1 MEDDET
7 NDKLRFLQ
15 KYADEVK
22 PVLGDAKKDVFDR
35 IVEGSVSEEEVNES
49 AEEFE
54 TKIYSHRKEK
64 GEFDENAKN
73 VLVTIADPGA
83 YNVAAPI
90 IDRLQDDP
98 RARSIKILTHGVSQK
113 SFRGKFGEGFLQ
125 VGDPDQPVLAD
136 LGQATATPGAP
147 DVVFSTV
154 SAENGPESVALFGGK
169 SVLGAKR
176 IYMVRDGWGGMGSTF
191 DEGKSTLNMDE
202 IDGIFCPDELSKQV
216 VIDKLPYFSRDR
228 IYDFG
233 TPTIDSVYAEDGVD
247 LQRSGRE
254 KLGLDDDTIAV
265 LYGGGIQGEWIERY
279 GTDPQIEA
287 KTFSEVVG
295 AIVDVAQNNPD
306 KSYALLVRPHPRD
319 PEKESIYDTSGIDLP
334 KNLQIIPAVGPVISP
349 SEAIYASDV
358 DLTIS
363 STEAFKN
370 LLRGRQ
376 AVFLTLEGETMGEGM
391 MQRVL
396 GIDAYN
402 QLQRSG
408 GVKFIKDRLDLTR
421 LISGVIR
428 KVSTKRS
435 EEHESSVD
443 RILDIALASND

>member
-1 MEDDET
+1 MEDNTTAE
-7 NDKLRFLQ
+7 KLRFLR

-35 IVEGSVSEEEVNES
+35 IAQGSASEEEVNES
-49 AEEFE
+49 VEEFE
-54 TKIYSHRKEK
+54 TKIYSHRKEE
-64 GEFDENAKN
+64 GGFDEDAKD

-83 YNVAAPI
+83 FNVAAPI
-90 IDRLQDDP
+90 IDRLQNDR
-98 RARSIKILTHGVSQK
+98 RARSIEILTHGVSQK
-113 SFRGKFGEGFLQ
+113 SFRGKFGEGFSQ
-125 VGDPDQPVLAD
+125 VGDPNKPVLAD
-136 LGQATATPGAP
+136 LGQATADLGAP
-147 DVVFSTV
+147 DVVLATV

-169 SVLGAKR
+169 SVLGAQR
-176 IYMVRDGWGGMGSTF
+176 LFLIRDGWGGMGSTF
-191 DEGKSTLNMDE
+191 DKGKSTLNMDE

-216 VIDKLPYFSRDR
+216 VVDKLPHYSRDR

-233 TPTIDSVYAEDGVD
+233 TPTIDSVYAEDGAD
-247 LQRSGRE
+247 LQRLGRE

-295 AIVDVAQNNPD
+295 AIIDVAQNNPA
-306 KSYALLVRPHPRD
+306 KNYALLVRPHPRD
-319 PEKESIYDTSGIDLP
+319 PEKESIYDLSKRELP
-334 KNLQIIPAVGPVISP
+334 TNLKVIPADSPTP

-376 AVFLTLEGETMGEGM
+376 AVFLTLEGKTMGEGM

-396 GIDAYN
+396 GGDAYN
-402 QLQRSG
+402 QLQRSD
-408 GVKFIKDRLDLTR
+408 GVKFVKDRLNLTR